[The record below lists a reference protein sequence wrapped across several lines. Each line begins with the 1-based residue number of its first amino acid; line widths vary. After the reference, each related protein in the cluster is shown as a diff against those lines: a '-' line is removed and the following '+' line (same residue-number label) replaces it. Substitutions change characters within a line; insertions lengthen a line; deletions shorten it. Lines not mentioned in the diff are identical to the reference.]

1 MQHDP
6 RYERVRAALPESL
19 PPITR
24 VEAERA
30 ARRLFRHFGA
40 VALGGPLMRYPAK
53 FNGRVRRCWIST
65 KPTEGH
71 LKGWGR
77 LVHDVSHSI
86 FRRRHPNFRPHAGGH
101 ATLEAEIAAFV
112 VKQGWLEGTLQPKK
126 SIVTSDEKRIARLA
140 KIDAAM
146 KRWRTKQKRAA
157 NALRKLERRRR
168 ATVRALNLLSGATN
182 SSERATRAARN
193 AETCV
198 L

>member
-1 MQHDP
+1 MQNDP

-24 VEAERA
+24 VEADRA

-101 ATLEAEIAAFV
+101 ATLEAEIAAYV

-126 SIVTSDEKRIARLA
+126 SIATSVEKRVARLA

-146 KRWRTKQKRAA
+146 KRWRTKQNRAA

-168 ATVRALNLLSGATN
+168 ATLRALKLEAAASAAPA
-182 SSERATRAARN
+182 SARAVAGEAV
-193 AETCV
+193 AC
-198 L
+198 